1 MQANSTF
8 LFIDSIGDYAR
19 EWLSI
24 SQELRDFLHKPKT
37 ERNLQAIREVRAG
50 FLSVSV
56 CTLVVAHTYYR

>member
-8 LFIDSIGDYAR
+8 QFIDSIGDYAR

-37 ERNLQAIREVRAG
+37 ERNLQAIREVRQ

-56 CTLVVAHTYYR
+56 SAPLL

>member
-8 LFIDSIGDYAR
+8 QFIDSIGDYAR

-50 FLSVSV
+50 FLSVSAP
-56 CTLVVAHTYYR
+56 LL